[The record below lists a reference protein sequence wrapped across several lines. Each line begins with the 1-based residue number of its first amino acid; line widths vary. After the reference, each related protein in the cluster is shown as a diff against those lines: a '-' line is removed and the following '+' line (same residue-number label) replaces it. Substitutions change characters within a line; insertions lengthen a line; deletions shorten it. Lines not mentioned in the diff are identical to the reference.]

1 MALNIVGTFPILNA
15 KKSQTDEYG
24 FDYVTYQYTAKLSQ
38 LDSLLPKKD
47 DKFFGISPDIFP
59 AEKNYVVTDTETNV
73 ANGGLVEFVIQTT
86 GTRNA
91 IDGNAPR
98 ITLIPNSGPLIFG
111 LAVGAAG
118 VNLNGS
124 FAIEGKGITIQLEFL
139 GEGGAVGEAAI
150 IQTYL
155 FSVMPDRFR
164 QAQMPIPKAK
174 PGGFGDPSKNG
185 VYGTYYGFRC
195 KSVRTERRGGLTL
208 YTLIFEEAGFAFQN
222 IGLLPGGGFVEGSRV
237 DALYNIQPF

>member
-1 MALNIVGTFPILNA
+1 MAFTIGSFPILNS

-24 FDYVTYQYTAKLSQ
+24 FDYITYQYTALTSQ
-38 LDSLLPKKD
+38 LASLLPKKD
-47 DKFFGISPDIFP
+47 DKFFGIAPTTFP
-59 AEKNYVVTDTETNV
+59 SEVFYVVTDTETNL
-73 ANGGLVEFVIQTT
+73 ADGGLVEFVIQTT
-86 GTRNA
+86 GTRIA

-111 LAVGAAG
+111 LADGSAG
-118 VNLNGS
+118 FNLNGS

-139 GEGGAVGEAAI
+139 GEGGAVGEATI

-164 QAQMPIPKAK
+164 QTQMPIPKAK
-174 PGGFGDPSKNG
+174 PFAFGDPSKNG
-185 VYGTYYGFRC
+185 VYGTYQGFRC

-208 YTLIFEEAGFAFQN
+208 YTLIFAEAGFAFKKS
-222 IGLLPGGGFVEGSRV
+222 GFLPGGGFVEGSIV
-237 DALYNIQPF
+237 EPVYNISIFD